1 MTRRKEETPPLQDL
15 KTIWFEGSRLDEKDT
30 VKADLARARDGFRHL
45 ARILKARRP
54 SVKFTNYDTPAW
66 QYKLAH
72 INGQLEEIE
81 YILNIIDPIVRYD
94 LNDR

>member
-1 MTRRKEETPPLQDL
+1 MAETPPLDRL
-15 KTIWFEGSRLDEKDT
+15 LTLWFEGSKPEEKEQ

-45 ARILKARRP
+45 ARILKARDPKTR
-54 SVKFTNYDTPAW
+54 FADYDTPAW

-72 INGQLEEIE
+72 VQGQREELEFV
-81 YILNIIDPIVRYD
+81 LKLIDPIVRYN